1 VLAGRSASAD
11 RHGGTSP
18 KLEERRRV
26 RRLRYEIRHHDY
38 LYYVL
43 DRPVISD
50 AEYDRLVAQ
59 LQHLEG
65 QFPELVTPD
74 SPTQRVAGGIRE
86 GFATILH
93 QAEMLSL
100 ESTTDAE
107 AVRRF
112 DARMRAAAGKDV
124 RYVLE
129 PKLDGLSIEV
139 VYEDAQLVSAST
151 RGDGARGEDV
161 TANVR
166 TVRAVPLRLRDAAVP
181 PPRLLAVRGEVVMRR
196 ADFAA
201 LNQRLQRAG
210 MPLFANPRNAAAG
223 SVRQLDPAITAQRT
237 LDVYFYDVL
246 AIRGMPRA
254 THASE
259 LASRMRAWGLRVSP
273 HHRVGWTINDVSA
286 YYKELEATRPS
297 LDYEI
302 DGIVVKLDDLAARER
317 LAVTAHHPR
326 WALAYKFPPGIETT
340 TLERIEVQVG
350 RTGLLTPVAVLRPVQ
365 IGGVTVTRATLHNW
379 RELERKDL
387 RIGDT
392 VRVVRAGDVIPE
404 VLGRAGGAARGGT
417 AIVPRRRCPV
427 CGATAV
433 RDGPR
438 LRCPNSLGCRAQ
450 LVRAIQHFA
459 SRDALDIHGLGPA
472 TVEALVSAGLV
483 RSVADLF
490 VLSDADLRKLEG
502 FGAVSAA
509 NLAGAIDAARRVDL
523 VRLLIGLGIP
533 DVGTTTARRL
543 AERFHTLDA
552 IRTASL
558 EQLAAT
564 PGVGRA
570 AAQQIAAFFR
580 TLTTRAVL
588 DALTRHG
595 LTVLPMRSRRSGP
608 LAGKTVV
615 FTGALEGMTRD
626 RAERVV
632 HELGGRAARTVSHRT
647 DLVVVGATPG
657 AKLRKA
663 RAAGVPVMTEREFM
677 SLATASHLRQ
687 QSGRSTPRRAS
698 AGEAV
703 RSSGPPRRDSPKRAP
718 RAKAAAGHH

>member
-1 VLAGRSASAD
+1 MPGSAAALASVSRRSPPKALRLAD
-11 RHGGTSP
+11 A
-18 KLEERRRV
+18 RRRID
-26 RRLRYEIRHHDY
+26 RLRDDIRHHDY

-43 DRPVISD
+43 DRPAISD

-59 LQHLEG
+59 LQHLEE

-74 SPTQRVAGGIRE
+74 SPTQRVAGGIHE
-86 GFATILH
+86 GFATIRH
-93 QAEMLSL
+93 QGEMLSL

-107 AVRRF
+107 TVRRF
-112 DARMRAAAGKDV
+112 DARMRAAVGKEV
-124 RYVLE
+124 QYVLE
-129 PKLDGLSIEV
+129 PKFDGLSIEV
-139 VYEDAQLVSAST
+139 VYEDGRLVSAST
-151 RGDGARGEDV
+151 RGDGERGEDV

-166 TVRAVPLRLRDAAVP
+166 TIRAVPLRLREAAVP
-181 PPRLLAVRGEVVMRR
+181 PPRLLAIRGEVVMGR
-196 ADFAA
+196 AAFAA

-223 SVRQLDPAITAQRT
+223 SVRQLDSAITAQRT

-246 AIRGMPRA
+246 AIRGAPRA
-254 THASE
+254 THASD

-273 HHRVGWTINDVSA
+273 HHRIGRMIDDVFT
-286 YYKELEATRPS
+286 YYKRLEATRSS

-302 DGIVVKLDDLAARER
+302 DGIVVKLDNLVARER

-326 WALAYKFPPGIETT
+326 WALAYKFPPGVETT
-340 TLERIEVQVG
+340 RLERIEVQVG
-350 RTGLLTPVAVLRPVQ
+350 RTGVLTPVAVLRPVR

-404 VLGRAGGAARGGT
+404 VLGHAEGTARGRR
-417 AIVPRRRCPV
+417 AIVPPRKCPV
-427 CGATAV
+427 CGATV
-433 RDGPR
+433 VHDGPR
-438 LRCPNSLGCRAQ
+438 LRCPNSFACRAQ

-459 SRDALDIHGLGPA
+459 SRDALDIQGLGPA
-472 TVEALVSAGLV
+472 TVDALVSAGLV
-483 RSVADLF
+483 RSVANLF
-490 VLSDADLRKLEG
+490 VLSDADLRKLER
-502 FGAVSAA
+502 FGAVSAV
-509 NLAGAIDAARRVDL
+509 NLAGAINTARRVDL
-523 VRLLIGLGIP
+523 VRLLTGLGIP

-570 AAQQIAAFFR
+570 AAKQIAAFFR
-580 TLTTRAVL
+580 TPSTRAVL
-588 DALTRHG
+588 DALRRHG
-595 LTVLPMRSRRSGP
+595 LTVLPMRLRRLGR
-608 LAGKTVV
+608 LVGKTVV

-626 RAERVV
+626 RAERLV
-632 HELGGRAARTVSHRT
+632 HELGGRAARTVSHTT
-647 DLVVVGATPG
+647 DLIVVGATPG

-663 RAAGVPVMTEREFM
+663 RAADVPVMTEREFM
-677 SLATASHLRQ
+677 TLATAS
-687 QSGRSTPRRAS
+687 T
-698 AGEAV
+698 
-703 RSSGPPRRDSPKRAP
+703 
-718 RAKAAAGHH
+718 HH